1 MKRRQF
7 MKLLAVGAT
16 VAAAAPVFAA
26 CSQPESTQ
34 GDASGTEEKKNA
46 LRVAAIGS
54 PGDQLD
60 PSAASSTATWAGIYA
75 LFESLV
81 VTGATGPVMQLAAS
95 AEPNKD
101 ATEWTVK
108 LRDGAKFS
116 DGSPVT
122 AEDVLASFKFTADSQ
137 MLGATI
143 ASIDIKKSSAKDDN
157 TVVFTLQQPRAD
169 FVESVLAKSSLVF
182 KGGDPAKGIGSGPY
196 VLENGSAADGWSF
209 KANEHFPAEKRISD
223 TLEVRVIAD
232 ADARIRA
239 VNSGEVDLALDLP
252 VVAAKTLGDS
262 AEIWTY
268 GPSDSKNLGL
278 FLNTSV
284 APFDDV
290 HARQAFKLAIDREKL
305 SKAIFDGHG
314 KPGDDVPGKGMES
327 YPKNLAAK
335 RDVEKAKKLFAEAN
349 VKELTLTTAD
359 VSPGMNDAAHL
370 IAEQLK
376 EAGVSVK
383 VDERDASSYYS
394 DIPGLMKLPLFATY
408 LQNFPTEYGLQFTS
422 GTNGTFNLSGWG
434 KNAEWDAKLAKIG
447 ATVDDA
453 ERTKLVNELAETYAK
468 DGGTVLWGVQ
478 DTLHGRVKGTPD
490 VIMSQGA
497 PVFVAQ

>member
-16 VAAAAPVFAA
+16 VAAAGPVFAA
-26 CSQPESTQ
+26 CSQPESGQESATAA
-34 GDASGTEEKKNA
+34 GEKLSA
-46 LRVAAIGS
+46 LRVAAVGS

-95 AEPNKD
+95 AESNND

-116 DGSPVT
+116 DGSAVT
-122 AEDVLASFKFTADSQ
+122 AKDVLASFQFTSDSQ
-137 MLGATI
+137 MLGSAL
-143 ASIDIKKSSAKDDN
+143 ASIDMKKSSANDDN
-157 TVVFTLQQPRAD
+157 TVVFMLQQPRAD

-182 KGGDPAKGIGSGPY
+182 KDGDPAKGVGSGPY

-209 KANEHFPAEKRISD
+209 TANEHFPTEKRISD
-223 TLEVRVIAD
+223 TLEVRVIGD

-252 VVAAKTLGDS
+252 VVAAKTLTDG

-268 GPSDSKNLGL
+268 GPSDAKNLGL
-278 FLNTSV
+278 FLNTSM
-284 APFDDV
+284 APFNDV
-290 HARQAFKLAIDREKL
+290 NARRAFKLAIDREKL
-305 SKAIFDGHG
+305 AKTIFDGHG
-314 KPGDDVPGKGMES
+314 QPGDDVPGKGMES
-327 YPKNLAAK
+327 YPKNLAAE
-335 RDVEKAKKLFAEAN
+335 RDVDKAKKLFAAAK

-376 EAGVSVK
+376 EAGVTVT

-394 DIPGLMKLPLFATY
+394 DMPGLMKLPLFATY

-453 ERTKLVNELAETYAK
+453 ERTKLVDELAATYAD